1 MQQFNDL
8 SNTQKTILVVLGGT
22 LLLGIFIMMASGETD
37 ELFFVFMIAAALII
51 TIIIVAMNKFKAN
64 QEETQPVSP
73 TIYSPQEPKPIVIKE
88 KSYHFITDAE
98 LKETGKGNIIGA
110 FATVLTIIVWVL
122 FYKFTPSS
130 GNSLA
135 DSILYGSIIY
145 PVNLAGIAAIL
156 SIFGYF
162 GHDSSCML
170 ISAAALASI
179 FIYDQ
184 YSIIISILPI
194 ILLCITSS
202 HFRHRFVL
210 DVSDV
215 EIIQPIQKEAE

>member
-1 MQQFNDL
+1 MSVLMPLFFPL
-8 SNTQKTILVVLGGT
+8 LAALVVLC
-22 LLLGIFIMMASGETD
+22 
-37 ELFFVFMIAAALII
+37 
-51 TIIIVAMNKFKAN
+51 IVAIIMDRKAKAK
-64 QEETQPVSP
+64 QEETQPITP
-73 TIYSPQEPKPIVIKE
+73 TIYSPQEPKPIAIKE
-88 KSYHFITDAE
+88 KIYHFITDAE

-184 YSIIISILPI
+184 SSIIISILPI